1 MFYLLHTVD
10 NRALMSFRF
19 IEAVI
24 TLPMDKGLLQIHDG
38 DYKKRLRPERKI
50 FTKSRKKIDLDT
62 PKKAELKDSTGKERN
77 ICGHNPLPSSNFN
90 NAVNQSWQ

>member
-62 PKKAELKDSTGKERN
+62 PKRLSLKIHRQGTQYLRS
-77 ICGHNPLPSSNFN
+77 
-90 NAVNQSWQ
+90 

>member
-24 TLPMDKGLLQIHDG
+24 HDG

-50 FTKSRKKIDLDT
+50 FTKSRKIDLDT